1 MLLTAW
7 GDGVGSNWVG
17 FGLEQVRACSRSRPA
32 DVLAILPFGYPARA
46 VGQGKKQRK
55 PLRDVAHLE
64 RYGRPFA

>member
-1 MLLTAW
+1 
-7 GDGVGSNWVG
+7 
-17 FGLEQVRACSRSRPA
+17 
-32 DVLAILPFGYPARA
+32 